1 MSERFVT
8 VGKLGRT
15 RGVKG
20 ELYIVAKTDFP
31 QRFLKMTEIHLRY
44 KDQWEIIRLESVR
57 MVSGRPVVKLEG
69 IDTPE
74 KAARLTNREVGV
86 PEDRIEK
93 LPEGSYWVHDLIG
106 CRAVDE
112 KTGEDIGEIV
122 DVETYPASDVYTIRT
137 DDGKDVVIAAVD
149 NYVKSIDI
157 VNKKVVVDR
166 TGIVEP

>member
-20 ELYIVAKTDFP
+20 ELYIVAETDFP

-44 KDQWEIIRLESVR
+44 KDQWEKIRLESIR
-57 MVSGRPVVKLEG
+57 MVSGRPAIKLEG

-74 KAARLTNREVGV
+74 EAARLTNREIGV
-86 PEDRIEK
+86 PEDQIEE

-112 KTGEDIGEIV
+112 KTGENIGEIV
-122 DVETYPASDVYTIRT
+122 DVERYPANDVYTIRT
-137 DDGKDVVIAAVD
+137 SEGNEVLIAAVD
-149 NYVKSIDI
+149 KYVKSIDI
-157 VNKKVVVDR
+157 VNKKVIVDQA
-166 TGIVEP
+166 GITEP